1 MGVAQYT
8 GRQYDV
14 LAFRGATLSG
24 PAQLTMSMF
33 DSSTYGEICTGIQS
47 LAQRWLLTFLTEV
60 GTMKFKPN
68 AGTNFMR
75 DLRRGRFRTESDILD
90 SFSFADLLVSEQLR
104 AEETDQWPDDE
115 RFSSAKLTAIALLGD
130 SIALDI
136 TINSRADVARTV
148 VMPLPITV

>member
-1 MGVAQYT
+1 MSIAQYT

-14 LAFRGATLSG
+14 LAFRGAKLSG
-24 PAQLTMSMF
+24 PAQLLMSMF

-47 LAQRWLLTFLTEV
+47 LSQRWLLTFLTEL
-60 GTMKFKPN
+60 GSMPFKPN

-75 DLRRGRFRTESDILD
+75 DLRRGRFRTEADVID

-104 AEETDQWPDDE
+104 AEETDSWPADE
-115 RFSSAKLTAIALLGD
+115 RFGSAKLTAIAILGD
-130 SIALDI
+130 TIALDI
-136 TINSRADVARTV
+136 TIVSRAGVTRTV